1 MRVCSACQ
9 IGNQKNFSNS
19 VQDSPPTFLAGFI
32 KSASLNADSNGNT
45 AVAKSCFRL
54 TSDSTLFTVASLMD
68 ILEKSSA
75 VTVRA
80 IPTDLWRQL
89 KIKAAID
96 GDTVQVAV
104 KKALE
109 RYVEAA

>member
-1 MRVCSACQ
+1 
-9 IGNQKNFSNS
+9 
-19 VQDSPPTFLAGFI
+19 
-32 KSASLNADSNGNT
+32 
-45 AVAKSCFRL
+45 
-54 TSDSTLFTVASLMD
+54 MD